1 MMIAAGPHTRTMT
14 ARHTFPGVPA
24 SIEKARVWATDTLT
38 DDGMGVPEDLTLVL
52 SELATNAIR
61 HTRSGLDGGTFAVRL
76 VVHPDRVRVEVRDNG
91 PRGHRL
97 PIRRDAALNAERGR
111 GLAIVD
117 AFATTWGVLPTGS
130 GVYAEVPR

>member
-24 SIEKARVWATDTLT
+24 SIAKARVWARDTLT

-52 SELATNAIR
+52 TELATNTIQ

-97 PIRRDAALNAERGR
+97 PTRRDATLSAERGR